1 MRLPSRR
8 SRLARAPGGEDDY
21 ATTTRHVRVSLP
33 ARQRPAEASGGQ
45 HSCALLSLDK
55 EAPCDDAVAE
65 ADSGGRYAR
74 ALHTAPLLT
83 KAASSGLVFGASDAC
98 AQGLEARPGGG
109 AAGFDWPRLLTC
121 ALLGT
126 LFGPAAH
133 FWYGLMQRSFPRQRA
148 RDTLCKTVLG
158 QTIFGPCFTVLFF
171 AATLCEQ
178 ASGAGGLLQLP
189 RKLRR
194 DFLPPQL
201 AGLGFWSTVDLLS
214 YSCVVPRLGEA
225 WVPLFASVGNFVWTV
240 FLSWVSAHPLPAP
253 G

>member
-1 MRLPSRR
+1 MCRCSD
-8 SRLARAPGGEDDY
+8 GQKFM
-21 ATTTRHVRVSLP
+21 TTTRHVSLP
-33 ARQRPAEASGGQ
+33 ARQRPAEASGSQ
-45 HSCALLSLDK
+45 HSCALLSFDSADLF
-55 EAPCDDAVAE
+55 ATPNTATE
-65 ADSGGRYAR
+65 ADSGWRYAK
-74 ALHTAPLLT
+74 ALHTSPLLT
-83 KAASSGLVFGASDAC
+83 KAASSGLVFGASDWC
-98 AQGLEARPGGG
+98 AQGLEALPGGSST
-109 AAGFDWPRLLTC
+109 DWPRLLTC
-121 ALLGT
+121 ALIGA

-133 FWYGLMQRSFPRQRA
+133 FWYGQMQRSFPRQRA

-178 ASGAGGLLQLP
+178 ASGVGGLLQLP

-194 DFLPPQL
+194 DFLPTQL

-214 YSCVVPRLGEA
+214 YSCIIPRMGEA

-240 FLSWVSAHPLPAP
+240 FLSLVSAQPVGVP

>member
-1 MRLPSRR
+1 M
-8 SRLARAPGGEDDY
+8 
-21 ATTTRHVRVSLP
+21 
-33 ARQRPAEASGGQ
+33 RQRPAEASGGQ

-55 EAPCDDAVAE
+55 EAPCDAAVAE
-65 ADSGGRYAR
+65 VDSGGHYAR

-98 AQGLEARPGGG
+98 AQGLDTRPGGG
-109 AAGFDWPRLLTC
+109 GAGFDWPRLLTC

-133 FWYGLMQRSFPRQRA
+133 FWYGLMQRGFPRQRA

-178 ASGAGGLLQLP
+178 ASGVGGLLQLP

-194 DFLPPQL
+194 DLLRTQL
-201 AGLGFWSTVDLLS
+201 VGLGFWSTVDLLS
-214 YSCVVPRLGEA
+214 YNCVVPRLGEA
-225 WVPLFASVGNFVWTV
+225 WVPLFASVGSFMWTV
-240 FLSWVSAHPLPAP
+240 FLSLCAHLQL
-253 G
+253 